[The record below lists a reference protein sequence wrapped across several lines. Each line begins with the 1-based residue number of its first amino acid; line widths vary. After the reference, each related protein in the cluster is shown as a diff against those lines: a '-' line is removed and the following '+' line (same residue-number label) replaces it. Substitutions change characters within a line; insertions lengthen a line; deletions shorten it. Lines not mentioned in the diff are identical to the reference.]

1 MATNFFELATTLKN
15 LGAKWLSEKEVN
27 ITPCNVVCI
36 IKDEGL
42 EIIYFGKISK
52 EYNLNTFFVQKKW
65 QVMIAQ
71 ADKHPS
77 VSTMV
82 VNDFYLSLP

>member
-1 MATNFFELATTLKN
+1 MVTNFFELATTLKN

-27 ITPCNVVCI
+27 FTPCNVVCI

-65 QVMIAQ
+65 
-71 ADKHPS
+71 
-77 VSTMV
+77 
-82 VNDFYLSLP
+82 